1 MYPGLMQAFADHVS
15 QQPEMVV
22 FRYKEHGKFVPMNYR
37 QAYEKVGAIASWLS
51 AKGIGNG
58 DRVAIL
64 SENSVYLALVDLAI
78 ISLGAISVAIYP
90 TLTPRDVHYIIQ
102 NSGSTIVFVQDLMQ
116 LEKVLSYQNIDDI
129 NSIVVMNNQYKG
141 NGNVVNL
148 HDVINYTDSNVKI
161 DNTIQTI
168 TSDDPIC
175 IIYTSGTTGPP
186 KGVVL
191 THGNIAYVINTIAGM
206 IGDVSVIAESLSF
219 LPLSHAL
226 ERIAGLFF
234 GVYLGKTVAFA
245 ESLNTILSDMQEV
258 KPTHAIA
265 VPRVFEKIFER
276 VVQMAEKSP
285 VKKKIFWWSVKVGRK
300 WSEIVS
306 NKQKPGIVLK
316 VKYAIASALIFKKIT
331 RATGGRLKYFVSGG
345 APLSKQIAEFFH
357 AANILVLEGWGATE
371 VSAPATWNSPHEFK
385 FGSVGKPLPGVEVV
399 VADDGELLV
408 RGPIV
413 FKEYWGRP
421 EATAEA
427 KDSEGWYHT
436 GDIGYIDK
444 DGWVYI
450 TDRKKELI
458 INAAG
463 KNISPL
469 NIESVLKQSPYIS
482 NVMVYGDRRKY
493 ITALVNIDRD
503 NVMQYCKE
511 KGLDVNEKTDLHTLP
526 PVNELIGK
534 EIERLNKDLARF
546 EQVKKFTIIPEDFS
560 VENDMLT
567 PTLKLKRKNIIS
579 RYKDAIDA
587 MYEGELLLV
596 E

>member
-1 MYPGLMQAFADHVS
+1 MYPNLMQAFDRHVIE
-15 QQPEMVV
+15 QPDAVV
-22 FRYKEHGKFVPMNYR
+22 FRYKVNGEFVTMSYR
-37 QAYEKVGAIASWLS
+37 QAYEKVEAIASWLK
-51 AKGIGNG
+51 ANGIGKG

-64 SENSVYLALVDLAI
+64 SENSACWALADLAI

-90 TLTPRDVHYIIQ
+90 TLTSRDVHYIIQ
-102 NSGSTIVFVQDLMQ
+102 NSGSTIVFVQDLLQ
-116 LEKVLSYQNIDDI
+116 LEKVFGYQNIDDI
-129 NSIVVMNNQYKG
+129 VAIVVMNDQHKG
-141 NGNVVNL
+141 NGKIVNMK
-148 HDVINYTDSNVKI
+148 DVMLYSGSKT
-161 DNTIQTI
+161 TIQETIQAI

-206 IGDVSVIAESLSF
+206 IGDVGVITESLSF

-245 ESLNTILSDMQEV
+245 ESLNTILADMQTI

-300 WSEIVS
+300 WSEVVS
-306 NKQKPGIVLK
+306 KGEKPGLLLQLR
-316 VKYAIASALIFKKIT
+316 YAIARALIFKKIT
-331 RATGGRLKYFVSGG
+331 KATGGRLKYFVSGG

-357 AANILVLEGWGATE
+357 AADILVLEGWGATE

-413 FKEYWGRP
+413 FREYWGRP

-427 KDSEGWYHT
+427 KDSDGWYHT
-436 GDIGYIDK
+436 GDIGYIDN

-469 NIESVLKQSPYIS
+469 NIESIVKQSTYIS

-493 ITALVNIDRD
+493 ITALVNIDRE
-503 NVMQYCKE
+503 NVVQYCRE
-511 KGLDVNEKTDLHTLP
+511 KGIAIGKQDLCSLQ
-526 PVNELIGK
+526 VVQELIGK
-534 EIERLNKDLARF
+534 EIERLNNDLARF

-567 PTLKLKRKNIIS
+567 PTLKLKRKNIIA
-579 RYKDAIDA
+579 RYKEAIDA

>member
-1 MYPGLMQAFADHVS
+1 MYPNLMQVFDRHVIE
-15 QQPEMVV
+15 QPDAVV
-22 FRYKEHGKFVPMNYR
+22 FRYKENGKFIPMSYR
-37 QAYEKVGAIASWLS
+37 QAYEKVEAIASWLK
-51 AKGIGNG
+51 AKGIGKG

-64 SENSVYLALVDLAI
+64 SENSVHWALADLAI

-102 NSGSTIVFVQDLMQ
+102 NSGSTIVFVQDLLQ

-129 NSIVVMNNQYKG
+129 VAIVVMNDQHKG
-141 NGNVVNL
+141 NGKIVNL
-148 HDVINYTDSNVKI
+148 KDVIQYSGSKTNI
-161 DNTIQTI
+161 QETIQSI

-206 IGDVSVIAESLSF
+206 IGDVSVITESLSF

-245 ESLNTILSDMQEV
+245 ESLNTILADMQAI

-300 WSEIVS
+300 WSEVVS
-306 NKQKPGIVLK
+306 RREKPGLLLQLR
-316 VKYAIASALIFKKIT
+316 YAIARALIFKKIT
-331 RATGGRLKYFVSGG
+331 KATGGRLKYFVSGG

-357 AANILVLEGWGATE
+357 AADILVLEGWGATE

-427 KDSEGWYHT
+427 KDSDGWYHT

-469 NIESVLKQSPYIS
+469 NIESILKQSPYIS

-493 ITALVNIDRD
+493 ITALVNIDRE
-503 NVMQYCKE
+503 NVLQYCRE
-511 KGLDVNEKTDLHTLP
+511 KGIAVDNQDLASLP
-526 PVNELIGK
+526 AVQELIGK

-567 PTLKLKRKNIIS
+567 PTLKLKRKNIIA
-579 RYKDAIDA
+579 RYKDVIDA

>member
-1 MYPGLMQAFADHVS
+1 MYPGLMQAFSQHVAK
-15 QQPEMVV
+15 QPEAVV
-22 FRYKEHGKFVPMNYR
+22 FKYKEEGKFIPMSYR
-37 QAYEKVGAIASWLS
+37 QAYEKVEAIASWLT
-51 AKGIGNG
+51 AKGVGKG

-64 SENSVYLALVDLAI
+64 SENSVYWALADLAI

-102 NSGSTIVFVQDLMQ
+102 NSGSTIVFVQDLVQ
-116 LEKVLSYQNIDDI
+116 LEKVLSYQKINDI
-129 NSIVVMNNQYKG
+129 AAIVVMNNQYRG
-141 NGNVVNL
+141 NGKVVNL
-148 HDVINYTDSNVKI
+148 QDVMHYNGSKTNIGD
-161 DNTIQTI
+161 TIQSI
-168 TSDDPIC
+168 TADDPIC

-206 IGDVSVIAESLSF
+206 IGDISVIKESLSF

-245 ESLNTILSDMQEV
+245 ESLNTILADMQAI

-285 VKKKIFWWSVKVGRK
+285 IKKKIFWWSVKIGRK
-300 WSEIVS
+300 WSEVVS
-306 NKQKPGIVLK
+306 KGQNPGLLLQLR
-316 VKYAIASALIFKKIT
+316 YAIARSLIFKKIT
-331 RATGGRLKYFVSGG
+331 KATGGRLKYFVSGG

-357 AANILVLEGWGATE
+357 AADILVLEGWGATE
-371 VSAPATWNSPHEFK
+371 LSAPATWNSPHEFK

-469 NIESVLKQSPYIS
+469 NIESTLKQSPYIS

-493 ITALVNIDRD
+493 ITALVNIDRE
-503 NVMQYCKE
+503 NVLQYCRE
-511 KGLDVNEKTDLHTLP
+511 KGIAVDNHDLTSLP
-526 PVNELIGK
+526 VVQELIGK

-567 PTLKLKRKNIIS
+567 PTLKLKRKNIIA
-579 RYKDAIDA
+579 RYKEAIDA

>member
-1 MYPGLMQAFADHVS
+1 MYPGLMQAFVNHVS
-15 QQPEMVV
+15 QQPDMVV
-22 FRYKEHGKFVPMNYR
+22 FRHKEHGIFVPMSYR
-37 QAYEKVGAIASWLS
+37 QAYEKVEAIASWLS
-51 AKGIGNG
+51 AKGIGKG

-64 SENSVYLALVDLAI
+64 SENSVYWALADLAI

-102 NSGSTIVFVQDLMQ
+102 NSGSSIVFVQDLMQ
-116 LEKVLSYQNIDDI
+116 LEKVLGYQNIDNI
-129 NSIVVMNNQYKG
+129 TSIVVMNNQYKG
-141 NGNVVNL
+141 NGKVVNL
-148 HDVINYTDSNVKI
+148 QNVFNYEGTKVHINDS
-161 DNTIQTI
+161 IQSI
-168 TSDDPIC
+168 SSEDPIC

-206 IGDVSVIAESLSF
+206 IGDLSVITESLSF

-245 ESLNTILSDMQEV
+245 ESINTILADMQGV

-285 VKKKIFWWSVKVGRK
+285 VKKKIFWWSVKVGRT

-306 NKQKPGIVLK
+306 HKQKPGILLK
-316 VKYAIASALIFKKIT
+316 LKYGIANALIFRKIT
-331 RATGGRLKYFVSGG
+331 KATGGRLKYFVSGG

-427 KDSEGWYHT
+427 KDSEGWYHS

-450 TDRKKELI
+450 TDKKKELI

-469 NIESVLKQSPYIS
+469 NIESIIKQSPYIS

-493 ITALVNIDRD
+493 ITALINIDRE
-503 NVMQYCKE
+503 NVLQYCRE
-511 KGLDVNEKTDLHTLP
+511 KGVTANEQNLHTLP
-526 PVNELIGK
+526 LVNELIGK
-534 EIERLNKDLARF
+534 EIGRLNNDLARF
-546 EQVKKFTIIPEDFS
+546 EQVKKYTIIPEDFS

-567 PTLKLKRKNIIS
+567 PTLKLKRKNIIA

>member
-1 MYPGLMQAFADHVS
+1 
-15 QQPEMVV
+15 
-22 FRYKEHGKFVPMNYR
+22 
-37 QAYEKVGAIASWLS
+37 
-51 AKGIGNG
+51 
-58 DRVAIL
+58 
-64 SENSVYLALVDLAI
+64 
-78 ISLGAISVAIYP
+78 
-90 TLTPRDVHYIIQ
+90 
-102 NSGSTIVFVQDLMQ
+102 
-116 LEKVLSYQNIDDI
+116 
-129 NSIVVMNNQYKG
+129 
-141 NGNVVNL
+141 
-148 HDVINYTDSNVKI
+148 
-161 DNTIQTI
+161 
-168 TSDDPIC
+168 
-175 IIYTSGTTGPP
+175 
-186 KGVVL
+186 
-191 THGNIAYVINTIAGM
+191 
-206 IGDVSVIAESLSF
+206 ESLSF